1 MPGFPGVDFLE
12 VDSLLHD
19 DERLVRQTA
28 REFVDREVL
37 PIIEKHNREATF
49 PLHLVPQMAEL
60 GFFGANLNGFG
71 CAGMS
76 NVAYGQVMQELER
89 GDSGLRSF
97 VSVQSALVMYPIHAF
112 GSPEQKEK
120 FEKVMKPRHHDDEH
134 HDEDRRDWRQRRERS
149 QTNNST
155 AP

>member
-1 MPGFPGVDFLE
+1 MAGFPGVDFLDI
-12 VDSLLHD
+12 DSLLND

-49 PLHLVPQMAEL
+49 PLHLLPKLAEL
-60 GFFGANLNGFG
+60 GFFGANLTGYG

-97 VSVQSALVMYPIHAF
+97 VSVQSALVMYPIYAF
-112 GSPEQKEK
+112 GSAEQKEK
-120 FEKVMKPRHHDDEH
+120 WLPRCKAAKP
-134 HDEDRRDWRQRRERS
+134 S
-149 QTNNST
+149 AAS
-155 AP
+155 A

>member
-12 VDSLLHD
+12 IDSLLND

-37 PIIEKHNREATF
+37 PIIEKHNREGSF
-49 PLHLVPQMAEL
+49 PMHLVPQMAEL
-60 GFFGANLNGFG
+60 GFFGANLSGYG

-112 GSPEQKEK
+112 ASPEPKERWLA
-120 FEKVMKPRHHDDEH
+120 PLH
-134 HDEDRRDWRQRRERS
+134 S
-149 QTNNST
+149 TNGVGCFGLTEPHFGPN
-155 AP
+155 

>member
-12 VDSLLHD
+12 VDSLLND

-60 GFFGANLNGFG
+60 GFFGASLNGYG

-97 VSVQSALVMYPIHAF
+97 VSVQSAL
-112 GSPEQKEK
+112 
-120 FEKVMKPRHHDDEH
+120 DEAA
-134 HDEDRRDWRQRRERS
+134 
-149 QTNNST
+149 QT
-155 AP
+155 